1 MSRSEATQSEA
12 IGTGRIVA
20 VTGVSG
26 HVGQR
31 LLRLLDA
38 DHDVVRVIGIDA
50 RDPRFRPHK
59 LAFHRVD
66 VASADLKPLL
76 EEADVVVH
84 LAWSAT
90 PAHDMELLA
99 RVNVEA
105 TRRLL
110 DAAGSTGVR
119 HLVMFSSAM
128 VYGAWPDNPL
138 PLTEDA
144 LVRPNPGVA
153 YAAHKAEAERLIADW
168 KADHPGVTAT
178 ILRPAAAP
186 GANSDCWLTRLWR
199 GLPVRVRGAA
209 PPVQYVHEDD
219 LASAAALATR
229 ASLDGV
235 FNVAPDGWVPGD
247 DAAALAAG
255 FRLSLPERVVD
266 LGARIGW
273 STGMTDIAPGALA
286 YAAQPWVVANDRLKA
301 AGWVPSHS
309 NEEAYVASAELPRW
323 RRIVGRHRQEVAL
336 GAAATG
342 LAGVTAGVVALIRRG
357 RKHRG

>member
-1 MSRSEATQSEA
+1 MPA
-12 IGTGRIVA
+12 GVVVA

-26 HVGQR
+26 LVGQR

-38 DHDVVRVIGIDA
+38 DAGVARVVGIDA

-66 VASADLKPLL
+66 LASADLKPLL
-76 EEADVVVH
+76 EGVDVAVH

-90 PAHDMELLA
+90 PAHDTEVLA

-119 HLVMFSSAM
+119 HLVLASSAM

-144 LVRPNPGVA
+144 IVRPNPGVV
-153 YAAHKAEAERLIADW
+153 YAAQKAEAERLVAEW
-168 KADHPGVTAT
+168 KSDHAGVTAT

-186 GANSDCWLTRLWR
+186 GAAASCWLTRLWR
-199 GLPVRVRGAA
+199 GLPIRARGAA

-219 LASAAALATR
+219 LATAVALAAR
-229 ASLDGV
+229 SVLDGV
-235 FNVAPDGWVPGD
+235 YNVAPDGWVPGD
-247 DAAALAAG
+247 DAAALATG
-255 FRLSLPERVVD
+255 FRVALPEPIVH

-273 STGMTDIAPGALA
+273 ATGLSDIAPSALA
-286 YAAQPWVVANDRLKA
+286 YAAHPWVVANDRLKA
-301 AGWVPSHS
+301 AGWTPSHT
-309 NEEAYVASAELPRW
+309 NEEAYVASAELPSW
-323 RRIVGRHRQEVAL
+323 RRFIGRHRQEVAL
-336 GAAATG
+336 AAAGTG
-342 LAGVTAGVVALIRRG
+342 LAGLVAGVVALVRRHRRG
-357 RKHRG
+357 

>member
-1 MSRSEATQSEA
+1 MPDQLT
-12 IGTGRIVA
+12 IA

-26 HVGQR
+26 LVGQR

-38 DHDVVRVIGIDA
+38 DTGVARVVGIDA

-66 VASADLKPLL
+66 LASADLKPLL
-76 EEADVVVH
+76 EGVDVAVH

-90 PAHDMELLA
+90 PAHDTDVLA

-119 HLVMFSSAM
+119 HLVLASSAM
-128 VYGAWPDNPL
+128 VYGAWSDNPL
-138 PLTEDA
+138 PISEDA

-153 YAAHKAEAERLIADW
+153 YAAHKAEAERLVTEW
-168 KADHPGVTAT
+168 KADHPGATAT

-186 GANSDCWLTRLWR
+186 GAASSCWLTRLWR

-219 LASAAALATR
+219 LAGAAALAAR
-229 ASLDGV
+229 SALDGV
-235 FNVAPDGWVPGD
+235 YNVAPDGWVSGD
-247 DAAALAAG
+247 AAAALATG
-255 FRLSLPERVVD
+255 FRLSLPEWLVH

-273 STGMTDIAPGALA
+273 STGMTDVAPGALA

-301 AGWVPSHS
+301 AGWRPSHT

-323 RRIVGRHRQEVAL
+323 RRFVGRHRQEVAL
-336 GAAATG
+336 AAAGTG
-342 LAGVTAGVVALIRRG
+342 VAGIAGGIVALVRR
-357 RKHRG
+357 RARRR